1 MRIPDVAWVPFF
13 QSPSN
18 IPDLDLDLSLE
29 CCRPGRLPSP
39 ATSPRRELVRKTTTC
54 LLQKPREGLHPVH
67 YVEPTAITQGRLSHP
82 LSESRPRRR
91 HDHIKDDS
99 ERLRFAMQASS
110 NDPGHDGRVGSP
122 RLEGSLLHA
131 QQSIAGIG
139 NGNGGTQA
147 GRPKSPAS
155 SSDSATLADGAQRQ
169 GAAATTKPAGGA
181 AESDQYY
188 RPTSYLFEGRDTSP
202 TPVAIP
208 ELQKL
213 TVDVPP
219 RDQIS
224 IILGPFFIIFGDLV
238 IPCIVYYAWLGAQP
252 AGAPRYNKD
261 ILGFAILPF
270 GLGELY
276 ILVVRVWRLI
286 KYYDECAPLLSR
298 HKWELDATS
307 WIYAA
312 ALLAALIPFVVG
324 SERTIPQ
331 LYLYAPGIY
340 MAFILSWALFS
351 LIPFKTPVRIN
362 SEPKGHRMRPL
373 VYYAAEDFFAVD
385 GWQKKEF
392 RARYRQ
398 RYDSSIMFQK
408 MIFELTVWWCSG
420 IMVYIGCLSAIIWN
434 TEFEV
439 AFGLSL
445 GVLFSFIIS
454 WAIMTYIY
462 IQIALE
468 RERKWWIN
476 KKSTG
481 EKA

>member
-1 MRIPDVAWVPFF
+1 MASPRELRPHLGTARDAHGLVDLSRDARMTIRTLGLEVLMHIPDVAWVPFF
-13 QSPSN
+13 QNPSN
-18 IPDLDLDLSLE
+18 ILDLDLAPSLLSVST
-29 CCRPGRLPSP
+29 P
-39 ATSPRRELVRKTTTC
+39 
-54 LLQKPREGLHPVH
+54 HPQQA
-67 YVEPTAITQGRLSHP
+67 AIPIPNQ
-82 LSESRPRRR
+82 SRG
-91 HDHIKDDS
+91 DS
-99 ERLRFAMQASS
+99 ERPRGVMQTSP
-110 NDPGHDGRVGSP
+110 NDRGHVGNQGSP

-131 QQSIAGIG
+131 QESIAGIR
-139 NGNGGTQA
+139 NGATQA
-147 GRPKSPAS
+147 GRPKSTTAS
-155 SSDSATLADGAQRQ
+155 SSDSATLADGTHRPDAAA
-169 GAAATTKPAGGA
+169 AAATASG
-181 AESDQYY
+181 QF
-188 RPTSYLFEGRDTSP
+188 RPTSYLFEGRDATP
-202 TPVAIP
+202 TPAIP
-208 ELQKL
+208 ELQRL

-219 RDQIS
+219 RNQIS

-238 IPCIVYYAWLGAQP
+238 IPCIVYYVWLGAQP

-312 ALLAALIPFVVG
+312 ALLAALVPFVVG

-340 MAFILSWALFS
+340 MAFLLSWALFS
-351 LIPFKTPVRIN
+351 LIPFKTPVRID
-362 SEPKGHRMRPL
+362 SEPRGHRMRPL
-373 VYYAAEDFFAVD
+373 VFYAAEDFFAVD

-392 RARYRQ
+392 RVRYRQ

-420 IMVYIGCLSAIIWN
+420 IFVYIGCLSAIIWN

-445 GVLFSFIIS
+445 GLLFSFIIS

-462 IQIALE
+462 IQVALE
-468 RERKWWIN
+468 RERNWWIN

-481 EKA
+481 EKP